1 MKLAPDFDSGSLL
14 SGMRQATDASA
25 QAAQQMRDQFRAA
38 TQQID
43 AGIRQQLANEI
54 RARQQ
59 NSVEV
64 QKITAVTV
72 RDQGQQWNSV
82 FTGVNRGFTNSITT
96 MTNSSRTL
104 QQNIARV
111 LDQILADFLRM
122 LERMVERWV
131 AQHLFM
137 QVFGI
142 GSQKATSAAS
152 IGSSAAEGGAA
163 AYASAAAIPV
173 VGWSIAPA
181 VAADAYSN
189 ILGFEALNAFA
200 AGGIVPDD
208 SLAFVHKNEMVLPA
222 SLSSG
227 LSQMIGAGED
237 GGGNHLHVNFSVAAT
252 DSQSFEGR
260 LHQHA
265 DALVQVIKRAWR
277 HGKF

>member
-1 MKLAPDFDSGSLL
+1 MKLSSDFDAGSLL

-38 TQQID
+38 TQDID
-43 AGIRQQLANEI
+43 AGIRQQLSNEI

-64 QKITAVTV
+64 QKITASTV
-72 RDQGQQWNSV
+72 RDQSQQWNAV
-82 FTGVNRGFTNSITT
+82 FTGMNRGFANSVTS
-96 MTNSSRTL
+96 MTSSSRTL

-111 LDQILADFLRM
+111 LDQILSDFLRM

-163 AYASAAAIPV
+163 AYASAAAIPL
-173 VGWSIAPA
+173 W
-181 VAADAYSN
+181 
-189 ILGFEALNAFA
+189 
-200 AGGIVPDD
+200 AGR
-208 SLAFVHKNEMVLPA
+208 S
-222 SLSSG
+222 
-227 LSQMIGAGED
+227 
-237 GGGNHLHVNFSVAAT
+237 
-252 DSQSFEGR
+252 R
-260 LHQHA
+260 
-265 DALVQVIKRAWR
+265 RR
-277 HGKF
+277 